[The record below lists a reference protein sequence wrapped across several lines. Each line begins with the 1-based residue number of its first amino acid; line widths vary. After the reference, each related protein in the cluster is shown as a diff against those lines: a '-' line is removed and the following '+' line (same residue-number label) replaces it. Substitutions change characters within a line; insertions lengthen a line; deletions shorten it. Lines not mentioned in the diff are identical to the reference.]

1 MSGESLDVQTTAHKR
16 TQINC
21 AIEQYPHHLS
31 LPALSWFCLEGPKVN
46 LWSHTLA
53 SGYSKEAAQ
62 ISTEWH
68 DPDFY
73 RMS

>member
-31 LPALSWFCLEGPKVN
+31 LPALSWFCLEGPKVVCGVTHLQVN
-46 LWSHTLA
+46 IQRRQLKFLQNGMIETTL
-53 SGYSKEAAQ
+53 
-62 ISTEWH
+62 
-68 DPDFY
+68 
-73 RMS
+73 